1 MSRLVPSAVRVN
13 ILTIYQGGG
22 NGGDYTAAMQLH
34 RALIAEGQN
43 SVFCHIRRNRYPDG
57 DYSFVVPRAAAEG
70 VALHQTPTWPEVKR
84 FVRECGVKFDVGHL
98 HAGDRVPGLKDVLG
112 FRRSVPKVPLVLSA
126 HGQEDINEAGRRD
139 LTWKFFIA
147 ERLCS
152 RVIVP
157 SEHKRQVVAQY
168 SKIGE
173 RLMAV
178 PNVVMPG
185 NIIDRQVARKKLGL
199 PADGPVLTFV
209 GILRKQKRA
218 DEVIRMLPI
227 LDDLG
232 VKPHVVIAGDGP
244 DGDSVRELARPYG
257 ARIKMLGYIADP
269 SAAFSAGDVFV
280 FPSEIES
287 FGLVLM
293 EAGTYGLPV
302 VSAALPITEN
312 EFKGM
317 PGYYQHAIG
326 DLEGIAT
333 QVKRALDERTPEQA
347 EAERLEVDR
356 RFGPHVVAQKHLAV
370 YEAVIRERNG
380 RR

>member
-1 MSRLVPSAVRVN
+1 M
-13 ILTIYQGGG
+13 
-22 NGGDYTAAMQLH
+22 
-34 RALIAEGQN
+34 
-43 SVFCHIRRNRYPDG
+43 FCHIRRNRYPDG

-70 VALHQTPTWPEVKR
+70 VALHLTPTWPDVRR
-84 FVRECGVKFDVGHL
+84 FVRSCGIKFDVGHL

-112 FRRSVPKVPLVLSA
+112 FRRSVAKVPLVLTA
-126 HGQEDINEAGRRD
+126 HGQENINETGRD

-147 ERLCS
+147 ERLCA
-152 RVIVP
+152 RILVP
-157 SEHKRQVVAQY
+157 SEHKRQVVAKF
-168 SKIGE
+168 SKIGD

-185 NIIDRQVARKKLGL
+185 TIMERDKARRQLGL
-199 PADGPVLTFV
+199 PLEGPVLTFV

-227 LDDLG
+227 LDELG
-232 VKPHVVIAGDGP
+232 IKPHVVIAGDGP
-244 DGDSVRELARPYG
+244 DGEEVRELARPYG
-257 ARIKMLGYIADP
+257 QRIKMPGYVADP

-280 FPSEIES
+280 FPSELES

-302 VSAALPITEN
+302 VSADLPITKN
-312 EFKGM
+312 EFRDM

-326 DLEGIAT
+326 DLHGIAN

-347 EAERLEVDR
+347 AAVKIEVDR
-356 RFGPHVVAQKHLAV
+356 RFGPHVVAQRHLEV
-370 YEAVIRERNG
+370 YKTVISELKRQG
-380 RR
+380 